1 MGQARL
7 KPFQVDLTRGVGMG
21 TSNIRPQVRSS
32 GVEGSTR
39 ERTGSQNTFGKLCC
53 YQNKIQLE
61 KMHLVQQLQKYRL
74 RGTVVQATHASGDR
88 GRVQDDILDY
98 TVSQ

>member
-7 KPFQVDLTRGVGMG
+7 KPFQVELTPGVGVG

-39 ERTGSQNTFGKLCC
+39 ERAGSQNTFRKLC

-61 KMHLVQQLQKYRL
+61 KMHLVQQLQKFGL
-74 RGTVVQATHASGDR
+74 RGTVVQATHAPGDR